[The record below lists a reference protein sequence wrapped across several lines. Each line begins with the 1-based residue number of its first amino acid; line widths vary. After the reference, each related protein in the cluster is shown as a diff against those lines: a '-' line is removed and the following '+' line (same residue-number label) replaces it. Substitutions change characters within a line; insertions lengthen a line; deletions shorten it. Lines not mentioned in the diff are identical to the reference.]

1 MAPEPDPNEDVLR
14 VRPLRQQVVSTQDQA
29 ILDAGKSLL
38 TSSITTGRD
47 FAKTMAPVCT
57 GAITLYFVGLK
68 AVAPNKSQFSVW
80 DGLIIVVPAMAFVIA
95 SAFFVVAFTPTL
107 KSISLNVLT
116 DVSDALD
123 AITVRQHRWNRNG
136 LWVFAF
142 ATALSGIGLTIAM
155 LRWQLPT
162 KT

>member
-1 MAPEPDPNEDVLR
+1 MAPEPELNEDVLR

-38 TSSITTGRD
+38 ANSITTGRD

-68 AVAPNKSQFSVW
+68 VVAPNKSQFSVW
-80 DGLIIVVPAMAFVIA
+80 DGLVVVVPAMAFVIA
-95 SAFFVVAFTPTL
+95 SAFFVAAYTPTL

-136 LWVFAF
+136 LWVFAT
-142 ATALSGIGLTIAM
+142 ATTLSSIGLTIAM